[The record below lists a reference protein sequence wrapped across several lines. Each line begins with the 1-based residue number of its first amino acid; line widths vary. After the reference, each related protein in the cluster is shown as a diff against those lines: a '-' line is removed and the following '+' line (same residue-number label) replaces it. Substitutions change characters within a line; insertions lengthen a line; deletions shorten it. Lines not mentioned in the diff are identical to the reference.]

1 MPVRSHCLIFLGIL
15 LAGCAAGPSPTSL
28 PVPTLTP
35 QIRSAA
41 EALRAAVD
49 GDLPLD
55 ALTID
60 YRVGSEAWG
69 GATSLLIQGPGNAE
83 LTFSLEGEHTTWSAT
98 LTERDFLDLC
108 RLLVEHEVWAIRG
121 EREEGIPDEAYPN
134 VTISA
139 EGYGSFTAGMW
150 DGEAAEHPHYGPI
163 VRELDSLAY
172 HIKIG
177 APE

>member
-1 MPVRSHCLIFLGIL
+1 MPVRSRYLLFLGML
-15 LAGCAAGPSPTSL
+15 LAGCAASPSPTSL
-28 PVPTLTP
+28 PTP
-35 QIRSAA
+35 LQPPRTRSAA

-69 GATSLLIQGPGNAE
+69 GATNLVIQGSGNAD
-83 LTFSLEGEHTTWSAT
+83 LTFSLEGEHTTWSST
-98 LTERDFLDLC
+98 MTEEQFLDLC
-108 RLLVEHEVWAIRG
+108 RLLVEHEVWAVGG

-139 EGYGSFTAGMW
+139 EGYESFTVGMW
-150 DGEAAEHPHYGPI
+150 DGEAAEHPHFGPI

-172 HIKIG
+172 DIKTST
-177 APE
+177 PE